1 MGFASFWQDARKSGQ
16 QYLATQHAESVESV
30 VRDGNLE
37 YTKETAGNESQPSYQ
52 EASGAPVEKES
63 PLGYEINWFTVIF
76 LNIGQM
82 IGTGIFSTPGSIL
95 KGLGSVGLS
104 LFFWFIGLLI
114 AFAGFSTYLELASY
128 FPNRSGAQVVYLEQA
143 YPRPKYFFPTAY
155 AMLNILLAFSSSN
168 AIVLSTYTFRIAG
181 TEPTEW
187 QAKGVAVAGF
197 TLATIVVIISNK
209 WSLRFSNLVGVIKVL
224 TLLFI
229 SITGFV
235 VLAGRV
241 KSIPDPGA
249 NFRDSFAG
257 ATGDASGVVR
267 ALVRVNYAYEGWS
280 NSFNMVN
287 EIKKPVKTIR
297 WAGALSLA
305 IVAVLYMLC
314 NIAYFAA
321 VPKQDVLESGTGVAA
336 LFFGAVFGPGNAARG
351 LNFLVLLSSQGVLPY
366 PAFWASTQPFG
377 TPLGPYAFKYVL
389 TLLMVLAPPFGDA
402 FDFLVD
408 LKSYPDAVFTGC
420 VAVGVFLIRRQRKRI
435 NAERPEFKS
444 WDAVL
449 LFYIAIQ
456 IILLVMP
463 WVPPAGGI
471 YAGSVSFFYATYCLT
486 GIGIL
491 AACGV
496 YYWVW
501 TDFLP
506 KRGNYAIR
514 QTVIVL
520 DSGAQTHKLNKVP
533 NSELAKWDAKHD
545 VVGKEIS
552 SGVDLNTVGS
562 ENEIIRHRVLDE
574 KTDNYRETPDSLR
587 SEAYRDGGGTVIY
600 NTQGPLVSRTTR
612 FHPMVEDWFTYSGTS
627 LTSKSIVVG
636 EKRMQ
641 AGSGKI
647 PIEN

>member
-16 QYLATQHAESVESV
+16 QYLATQHAESLESV

-52 EASGAPVEKES
+52 EASGAAVEKES

-82 IGTGIFSTPGSIL
+82 IGTGVFSTPGSIL
-95 KGLGSVGLS
+95 SGLGSVGLS

-114 AFAGFSTYLELASY
+114 AFSGFSTYLELASY

-187 QAKGVAVAGF
+187 QAKGVAIAGF

-209 WSLRFSNLVGVIKVL
+209 WSLRFSNVIGVIKVL
-224 TLLFI
+224 TLVFI

-235 VLAGRV
+235 VLGGRV

-249 NFRDSFAG
+249 NFCDSFAG

-287 EIKKPVKTIR
+287 EIKKPIKTIL

-336 LFFGAVFGPGNAARG
+336 LFFEAVFGPGNAARG
-351 LNFLVLLSSQGVLPY
+351 LNFLVLLSSFGNLVSNLIGSSRIIRVLPY
-366 PAFWASTQPFG
+366 PAF
-377 TPLGPYAFKYVL
+377 
-389 TLLMVLAPPFGDA
+389 
-402 FDFLVD
+402 
-408 LKSYPDAVFTGC
+408 
-420 VAVGVFLIRRQRKRI
+420 
-435 NAERPEFKS
+435 
-444 WDAVL
+444 
-449 LFYIAIQ
+449 
-456 IILLVMP
+456 
-463 WVPPAGGI
+463 PAGGI
-471 YAGSVSFFYATYCLT
+471 YAGSVSFFYATYCFT

-501 TDFLP
+501 THFLP
-506 KRGNYAIR
+506 RRGNYAIC

-533 NSELAKWDAKHD
+533 NSELAEWDAKHD
-545 VVGKEIS
+545 VVGKQIS
-552 SGVDLNTVGS
+552 SWSRVDSTTGS
-562 ENEIIRHRVLDE
+562 NEDEVIRQRVLDE
-574 KTDNYRETPDSLR
+574 KTNNYRE
-587 SEAYRDGGGTVIY
+587 V
-600 NTQGPLVSRTTR
+600 
-612 FHPMVEDWFTYSGTS
+612 
-627 LTSKSIVVG
+627 
-636 EKRMQ
+636 
-641 AGSGKI
+641 
-647 PIEN
+647 

>member
-1 MGFASFWQDARKSGQ
+1 MGFGSFWQDARKSGQ

-82 IGTGIFSTPGSIL
+82 IGTGVFSTPGSIL
-95 KGLGSVGLS
+95 SGLGSVGLS
-104 LFFWFIGLLI
+104 LFFWFIGLVI

-168 AIVLSTYTFRIAG
+168 AIVLATYTFRIAG

-209 WSLRFSNLVGVIKVL
+209 WSLRFSNAVGVIKVL
-224 TLLFI
+224 TLVFI
-229 SITGFV
+229 SITGFI
-235 VLAGRV
+235 VLGGRI

-287 EIKKPVKTIR
+287 EIKKPIKTIR
-297 WAGALSLA
+297 WAGAVSLA

-321 VPKQDVLESGTGVAA
+321 VPKQEVLESGTGVAA
-336 LFFGAVFGPGNAARG
+336 LFFEAVFGPGNAARG
-351 LNFLVLLSSQGVLPY
+351 LNFLVLLSSFGNLVSNLIGSSRIIRVLPY

-408 LKSYPDAVFTGC
+408 LKSYPDAVFTGA

-435 NAERPEFKS
+435 NAERPEFKT
-444 WDAVL
+444 WDVVL

-471 YAGSVSFFYATYCLT
+471 YAGSVSFFYATYCFT
-486 GIGIL
+486 GIAIL
-491 AACGV
+491 AACGI

-501 TDFLP
+501 THFLP

-533 NSELAKWDAKHD
+533 NSELAEWDAKHD

-552 SGVDLNTVGS
+552 GESRVDSKTSSSEDGV
-562 ENEIIRHRVLDE
+562 IRQRVLDE
-574 KTDNYRETPDSLR
+574 KPNNYRE
-587 SEAYRDGGGTVIY
+587 V
-600 NTQGPLVSRTTR
+600 
-612 FHPMVEDWFTYSGTS
+612 
-627 LTSKSIVVG
+627 
-636 EKRMQ
+636 
-641 AGSGKI
+641 
-647 PIEN
+647 

>member
-1 MGFASFWQDARKSGQ
+1 MIFSSKRSAQDNSTPATKMGFASFWQDARKSGQ

-82 IGTGIFSTPGSIL
+82 IGTGVFSTPGSIL
-95 KGLGSVGLS
+95 SGLGSVGLS

-187 QAKGVAVAGF
+187 QAKGVAIAGF

-209 WSLRFSNLVGVIKVL
+209 WSLRFSNVIGVIKVL
-224 TLLFI
+224 TLVFI

-235 VLAGRV
+235 VLGGRV

-287 EIKKPVKTIR
+287 EIKKPIKTIR

-351 LNFLVLLSSQGVLPY
+351 LNFLVLLSSFGNLVSNLIGSSRIIRECGRQGVLPY

-408 LKSYPDAVFTGC
+408 LKSYPDAVFAGC

-435 NAERPEFKS
+435 NAERPEFKT
-444 WDAVL
+444 WDVVL

-471 YAGSVSFFYATYCLT
+471 NAGSVSFFYATYCFT

-496 YYWVW
+496 YYWIW
-501 TDFLP
+501 THFLP
-506 KRGNYAIR
+506 RRGNYALR

-533 NSELAKWDAKHD
+533 NSELAEWDARHD

-552 SGVDLNTVGS
+552 SGSKVDSNTGS
-562 ENEIIRHRVLDE
+562 NEDEVIRQRVPDE
-574 KTDNYRETPDSLR
+574 KTNNYRE
-587 SEAYRDGGGTVIY
+587 V
-600 NTQGPLVSRTTR
+600 
-612 FHPMVEDWFTYSGTS
+612 
-627 LTSKSIVVG
+627 
-636 EKRMQ
+636 
-641 AGSGKI
+641 
-647 PIEN
+647 

>member
-1 MGFASFWQDARKSGQ
+1 MGLASFWQDATKSGQ
-16 QYLATQHAESVESV
+16 QYLGTQRAESIESV

-37 YTKETAGNESQPSYQ
+37 FTKETAGNDSQPSYQ
-52 EASGAPVEKES
+52 EASGAPVERES

-82 IGTGIFSTPGSIL
+82 IGTGVFSTPGSIL

-104 LFFWFIGLLI
+104 LFFWFIGLLV
-114 AFAGFSTYLELASY
+114 AVAGFSAYLELASY

-143 YPRPKYFFPTAY
+143 YPRPKYLFPTAY

-168 AIVLSTYTFRIAG
+168 AIVLSTYTFRMAG

-187 QAKGVAVAGF
+187 QSKGVAIAGF

-209 WSLRFSNLVGVIKVL
+209 WSLRFSNVVGVIKVL
-224 TLLFI
+224 TLIFI

-235 VLAGRV
+235 VLGGRV

-249 NFRDSFAG
+249 NFRDSFQG
-257 ATGDASGVVR
+257 TTGDASGVVR

-297 WAGALSLA
+297 WAGALSLL
-305 IVAVLYMLC
+305 IVAILYMLC

-321 VPKQDVLESGTGVAA
+321 VPREDVLSSGTGVAA
-336 LFFGAVFGPGNAARG
+336 LFFAAVFGKGNAARG
-351 LNFLVLLSSQGVLPY
+351 LNFLVLLSSFGNLVQGVLPY

-389 TLLMVLAPPFGDA
+389 TLLMILAPPFGDA

-408 LKSYPDAVFTGC
+408 LKSYPDAVFNGA
-420 VAVGVFLIRRQRKRI
+420 VAVGIFLIRRQRKRI
-435 NAERPEFKS
+435 NAERPEFKA
-444 WDAVL
+444 WDVVL

-471 YAGSVSFFYATYCLT
+471 YAGSVSFFYATYALT
-486 GIGIL
+486 GIAIL
-491 AACGV
+491 ASCAL

-501 TDFLP
+501 TYLLP
-506 KRGNYAIR
+506 HRGNYTIR

-520 DSGAQTHKLNKVP
+520 DNGAQTHKLNKVP
-533 NSELAKWDAKHD
+533 NSELAEWDAKHD
-545 VVGKEIS
+545 VVG
-552 SGVDLNTVGS
+552 
-562 ENEIIRHRVLDE
+562 NEIAGVARVDSNSGSDKEGVVRERVVGGE
-574 KTDNYRETPDSLR
+574 KTDYERE
-587 SEAYRDGGGTVIY
+587 V
-600 NTQGPLVSRTTR
+600 
-612 FHPMVEDWFTYSGTS
+612 
-627 LTSKSIVVG
+627 
-636 EKRMQ
+636 
-641 AGSGKI
+641 
-647 PIEN
+647 

>member
-1 MGFASFWQDARKSGQ
+1 MIFSSKRSAQNNSTPATKMGFASFWQDARKSGQ
-16 QYLATQHAESVESV
+16 QYLATQHAESVGSV

-82 IGTGIFSTPGSIL
+82 IGTGVFSTPGSIL
-95 KGLGSVGLS
+95 SGLGSVGLS

-187 QAKGVAVAGF
+187 QAKGVAIAGF

-209 WSLRFSNLVGVIKVL
+209 WSLRFSNVIGVIKVL
-224 TLLFI
+224 TLVFI

-235 VLAGRV
+235 VLGGRV

-287 EIKKPVKTIR
+287 EIKKPIKTIR

-408 LKSYPDAVFTGC
+408 LKSYPDAVFAGC

-435 NAERPEFKS
+435 NAERPEFKT
-444 WDAVL
+444 WDV
-449 LFYIAIQ
+449 
-456 IILLVMP
+456 

-471 YAGSVSFFYATYCLT
+471 NAGSVSFFYATYCFT

-501 TDFLP
+501 THFLP
-506 KRGNYAIR
+506 RRGNYALR

-533 NSELAKWDAKHD
+533 NSELAEWDARHD
-545 VVGKEIS
+545 VIGKEIS
-552 SGVDLNTVGS
+552 SGSKVDSNTGS
-562 ENEIIRHRVLDE
+562 NEDEVIRQRVLDE
-574 KTDNYRETPDSLR
+574 KTNNYRE
-587 SEAYRDGGGTVIY
+587 I
-600 NTQGPLVSRTTR
+600 
-612 FHPMVEDWFTYSGTS
+612 
-627 LTSKSIVVG
+627 
-636 EKRMQ
+636 
-641 AGSGKI
+641 
-647 PIEN
+647 

>member
-1 MGFASFWQDARKSGQ
+1 MGLASFWQDARKSGQ

-82 IGTGIFSTPGSIL
+82 IGTGVFSTPGSIL
-95 KGLGSVGLS
+95 SGLGSVGLS

-187 QAKGVAVAGF
+187 QAKGVAIAGF

-209 WSLRFSNLVGVIKVL
+209 WSLRFSNVIGVIKVL
-224 TLLFI
+224 TLVFI

-235 VLAGRV
+235 VLGGRV

-287 EIKKPVKTIR
+287 EIKKPIKTIR

-351 LNFLVLLSSQGVLPY
+351 LNFLVLLSSFGNLVSNLIGSSRIIRECVLPY

-408 LKSYPDAVFTGC
+408 LKSYPDAVFAGC

-435 NAERPEFKS
+435 NAERPEFKT
-444 WDAVL
+444 WDVVL

-471 YAGSVSFFYATYCLT
+471 NAGSVSFFYATYCFT

-496 YYWVW
+496 YYWIW
-501 TDFLP
+501 THFLP
-506 KRGNYAIR
+506 RRGNYALR

-533 NSELAKWDAKHD
+533 NSELAEWDARHD

-552 SGVDLNTVGS
+552 SGSKVDSNTGS
-562 ENEIIRHRVLDE
+562 NEDEVIRQRVPDE
-574 KTDNYRETPDSLR
+574 KTNNYRE
-587 SEAYRDGGGTVIY
+587 V
-600 NTQGPLVSRTTR
+600 
-612 FHPMVEDWFTYSGTS
+612 
-627 LTSKSIVVG
+627 
-636 EKRMQ
+636 
-641 AGSGKI
+641 
-647 PIEN
+647 